1 MHTALQVIAGDGLQL
16 GLAEVEA
23 SPTAPG
29 PTSRSVLSAAGGLPL
44 VLTLDLAAD
53 VAEATAAWSPADTWA
68 HATVADVTLD
78 LGLVGL
84 SVLPPLLE
92 VGTPGGAITAATS
105 CPGAGPASAA
115 LSDLGALRLAVL
127 GVEVDVPL
135 AAEPGGT
142 QLVVPLGVATAT
154 ATVGL
159 VTTSTEAGRS
169 AEAALALTLR
179 VEIRPILLPA
189 IELDLTVDL
198 ASARCAVTVPWPPDA
213 SPARH

>member
-44 VLTLDLAAD
+44 VLTLDI
-53 VAEATAAWSPADTWA
+53 
-68 HATVADVTLD
+68 
-78 LGLVGL
+78 GLVGL